1 MGVCGA
7 RPGLGAWVTL
17 AFSVQGADLC
27 VSGGVRAPG
36 GSRVWRGRPCAHW
49 APGDGVTRWRGLQRP
64 QAEAGRGVGPGVSS
78 RASTSQWSLGLARPC
93 RARCFVCV
101 GVCLLVCLQGSC
113 VCQSVCP
120 PACAGSTVRPRGE
133 SPCLSTSKEG
143 GSRCHWFFPGCCK
156 EVAIVFFL
164 SLYLTSEW
172 LQVKPRLTL
181 CFPTVPTGT
190 LVPGGTRH
198 STWLVTFPCSVSMVL
213 EGLLLF
219 AAVRKKNRNQDYD
232 KITVFPAA
240 HCV

>member
-1 MGVCGA
+1 M
-7 RPGLGAWVTL
+7 
-17 AFSVQGADLC
+17 S
-27 VSGGVRAPG
+27 
-36 GSRVWRGRPCAHW
+36 
-49 APGDGVTRWRGLQRP
+49 
-64 QAEAGRGVGPGVSS
+64 SS

-93 RARCFVCV
+93 RARCFMCV
-101 GVCLLVCLQGSC
+101 GVCLLVCLQVSC

-156 EVAIVFFL
+156 EVAFVFFL
-164 SLYLTSEW
+164 SLYLTSGC

-190 LVPGGTRH
+190 LVSGGTRR
-198 STWLVTFPCSVSMVL
+198 SIWLVTFPCSVFTVL

-219 AAVRKKNRNQDYD
+219 AAVRKKNRNQDQD
-232 KITVFPAA
+232 KVMSSQLHTAFTNISNSMQDVNRKERG
-240 HCV
+240 